1 MCEIRERERE
11 GESIKMVYTDKTDI
25 YRCIKIYIFTL
36 AKISRENE
44 SHKNLEAKNRKKFA
58 FAIFKILLF

>member
-1 MCEIRERERE
+1 
-11 GESIKMVYTDKTDI
+11 MVYTDKTDI

-44 SHKNLEAKNRKKFA
+44 SHIKFGGKKSKKIRICDFQNLA
-58 FAIFKILLF
+58 F

>member
-11 GESIKMVYTDKTDI
+11 GESIKMVYSDKTDI

-44 SHKNLEAKNRKKFA
+44 SHIKFGGKKSKKIRICDFLNLA
-58 FAIFKILLF
+58 F